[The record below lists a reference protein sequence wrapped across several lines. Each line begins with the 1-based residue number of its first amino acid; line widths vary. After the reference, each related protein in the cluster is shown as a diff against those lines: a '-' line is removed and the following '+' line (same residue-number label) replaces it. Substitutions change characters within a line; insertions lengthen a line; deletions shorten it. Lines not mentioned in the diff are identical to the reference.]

1 MGIPGNS
8 QPSNGSESKN
18 CNEAAPRDL
27 HHLELSKDEVIALP
41 RMHNIPQQSHSSGI
55 SLSSFFIL
63 DGPPFQ
69 SWEGREKKKGGKGKK
84 KAGDVSEEKLPSWQ
98 VIYEVLKSIFGA
110 VIYLGALSLN
120 KQRAP
125 LPLIMVPVETIPK
138 ARSWRWK
145 TPSGHPAPSR
155 YPGPQ
160 VLPSGA
166 SSPSQ
171 VPALL
176 CLTSWKGNHIKNSR
190 ETKSEGA
197 EPSQS
202 W

>member
-1 MGIPGNS
+1 MKSSPSPECTIFLSRVIP
-8 QPSNGSESKN
+8 
-18 CNEAAPRDL
+18 
-27 HHLELSKDEVIALP
+27 LEYFFP
-41 RMHNIPQQSHSSGI
+41 F
-55 SLSSFFIL
+55 FFIL

-69 SWEGREKKKGGKGKK
+69 SWEGREKKKGGKEKKK

-110 VIYLGALSLN
+110 VIYLRALSLN

-145 TPSGHPAPSR
+145 SPSGHPAPSR

-171 VPALL
+171 VLALL
-176 CLTSWKGNHIKNSR
+176 CFTSWKGNHSKNSR

-202 W
+202 C

>member
-1 MGIPGNS
+1 MPN
-8 QPSNGSESKN
+8 QPQIRG
-18 CNEAAPRDL
+18 
-27 HHLELSKDEVIALP
+27 
-41 RMHNIPQQSHSSGI
+41 G
-55 SLSSFFIL
+55 
-63 DGPPFQ
+63 
-69 SWEGREKKKGGKGKK
+69 EGKKERREGKKK

-110 VIYLGALSLN
+110 VIYLRALSLN

-202 W
+202 C